1 MIETFTFA
9 TFIVF
14 TSSLSFAGFLI
25 CFLIRTD
32 RSWMVRWL
40 TLIGLA
46 SVLLIRPMADVFT
59 VFVVWGVTTELGV
72 MLVGLRNLRKADSA
86 RQFKFSVID
95 LLALTA
101 ISAVLVSVVAR
112 HKDAL
117 AWQAVVIGTTSGAWT
132 TSALWA
138 SSGPNRYGS
147 KYFLGLIGTGLCAGV
162 CTLTIANWPET
173 DAWSRFMGA
182 GSFSI
187 STRFAIWCAFFFTS
201 FLLVCLVVRL
211 GVLVGWLRPTLR
223 GQVGREP
230 KIGSRLLSA
239 IAIVALFV
247 LVGIMPGYLL
257 VRLSMPVP
265 LRQEH
270 PENVSNFQLI
280 EASIDNFAP
289 LVVTS
294 VTNELAATPIN
305 VPAIRFLVDSSE
317 PAYQRLSELL
327 TLPATPSV
335 TDTQFN
341 VMSHRNLARML
352 SAKAK
357 VQASHMAVVDV
368 CKEGMELATKLR
380 GGLFLHSLVGSA
392 IEGILH
398 SDLHGVI
405 PRLNANQCRELI
417 AYFKVYAESREPFS
431 KIVARDRMYSEN
443 TYGWQGH
450 LELIAEDLL
459 AATSTNREAYSYV
472 IVQKERLIMTCLAC
486 QLYQLENSKP
496 PDCLEELASIVD
508 PVFLTDPN
516 SPSKATFRLR
526 WKGAEP
532 QIYGV
537 GADGIDQNGEGDDIG
552 FFQSESP

>member
-1 MIETFTFA
+1 MIETFSLA

-14 TSSLSFAGFLI
+14 TSSLSFASFLI

-59 VFVVWGVTTELGV
+59 VFVVWGATTELGV
-72 MLVGLRNLRKADSA
+72 MLVGLRKADSA

-117 AWQAVVIGTTSGAWT
+117 AWQAVVIGTTSGVWT
-132 TSALWA
+132 TCALWA
-138 SSGPNRYGS
+138 SSGPKRYGS
-147 KYFLGLIGTGLCAGV
+147 KYFLGLIGTGICAGV
-162 CTLTIANWPET
+162 CTFTIANWPET
-173 DAWSRFMGA
+173 DVWSRFIGA
-182 GSFSI
+182 GSFSLP
-187 STRFAIWCAFFFTS
+187 TRFAIWYAFYITS
-201 FLLVCLVVRL
+201 FLFVCLVVRL
-211 GVLVGWLRPTLR
+211 GVLVGWLRPTLMVK
-223 GQVGREP
+223 VGLEP
-230 KIGSRLLSA
+230 KKGCRLLSA

-280 EASIDNFAP
+280 EASLDSFAP
-289 LVVTS
+289 PVVTS

-305 VPAIRFLVDSSE
+305 IPAIKLLVDSSE
-317 PAYQRLSELL
+317 PAYKRLSELL
-327 TLPATPSV
+327 ALPATPSV
-335 TDTQFN
+335 MDRN
-341 VMSHRNLARML
+341 WNIMSHRNLARML

-392 IEGILH
+392 IEGILY

-405 PRLNANQCRELI
+405 PRLNASECRELI

-431 KIVARDRMYSEN
+431 EIVARDRMYSEN
-443 TYGWQGH
+443 MYGWQGH

>member
-1 MIETFTFA
+1 
-9 TFIVF
+9 
-14 TSSLSFAGFLI
+14 
-25 CFLIRTD
+25 
-32 RSWMVRWL
+32 MVRWL

-59 VFVVWGVTTELGV
+59 VFVVWGATTELGV
-72 MLVGLRNLRKADSA
+72 MLVGLRKADSA

-101 ISAVLVSVVAR
+101 ISAVLVSVVAK

-132 TSALWA
+132 TCALWA
-138 SSGPNRYGS
+138 SSGPRRYGS
-147 KYFLGLIGTGLCAGV
+147 KYFLGLIGTGICAGV
-162 CTLTIANWPET
+162 CTFTIANWPET
-173 DAWSRFMGA
+173 DVWSRFIGA
-182 GSFSI
+182 GSFSLP
-187 STRFAIWCAFFFTS
+187 TRFAIWCAFYITS
-201 FLLVCLVVRL
+201 FLFVCLVVRL
-211 GVLVGWLRPTLR
+211 GVLVGWLRPTLMVK
-223 GQVGREP
+223 VGLEP
-230 KIGSRLLSA
+230 KKGCRLLSA

-294 VTNELAATPIN
+294 VTNELAATPIY
-305 VPAIRFLVDSSE
+305 VPAIRLLVDSSE

-392 IEGILH
+392 IEGILY

-405 PRLNANQCRELI
+405 PRLNASECRELI

-431 KIVARDRMYSEN
+431 EIVARDRMYSEN
-443 TYGWQGH
+443 MYGWQGH

-537 GADGIDQNGEGDDIG
+537 GADGIDQNGEGDDVG
-552 FFQSESP
+552 FFQNEIP

>member
-1 MIETFTFA
+1 MIETFTLA

-25 CFLIRTD
+25 CFLIGAD
-32 RSWMVRWL
+32 RSWIMRWL

-59 VFVVWGVTTELGV
+59 VFVVWGATTELGV
-72 MLVGLRNLRKADSA
+72 MLVGWRSFRKADSA
-86 RQFKFSVID
+86 RHFKFSVID

-132 TSALWA
+132 TCALWA
-138 SSGPNRYGS
+138 SSGPRRYGS
-147 KYFLGLIGTGLCAGV
+147 NYFLGLIGTGICAGV
-162 CTLTIANWPET
+162 CTFTIANWPET
-173 DAWSRFMGA
+173 DVWSRSIGA
-182 GSFSI
+182 GSFLLP
-187 STRFAIWCAFFFTS
+187 TRFAIWCAFYITS
-201 FLLVCLVVRL
+201 FLFVCLVVRL
-211 GVLVGWLRPTLR
+211 GVLVGWLRPTLMVK
-223 GQVGREP
+223 VGLEP
-230 KIGSRLLSA
+230 KKGCRLLSA

-280 EASIDNFAP
+280 EASLDSFAP
-289 LVVTS
+289 PVVTS

-305 VPAIRFLVDSSE
+305 IPSIKLLVDSSE
-317 PAYQRLSELL
+317 PAYKRLSELL
-327 TLPATPSV
+327 ALPATPSV
-335 TDTQFN
+335 MDRN
-341 VMSHRNLARML
+341 WNIMSHRNLARML

-357 VQASHMAVVDV
+357 VQTLPMAVVDV
-368 CKEGMELATKLR
+368 CKEGMVLATKLR
-380 GGLFLHSLVGSA
+380 GGLFLHALVGSA
-392 IEGILH
+392 IEGILS
-398 SDLHGVI
+398 SDLHDVI
-405 PRLNANQCRELI
+405 PWLNASECRELI

-431 KIVARDRMYSEN
+431 EIVARDRMYSEN
-443 TYGWQGH
+443 MYGWQGH

-459 AATSTNREAYSYV
+459 AATNTNREIYSYM
-472 IVQKERLIMTCLAC
+472 IVVRERLIMTSLAY
-486 QLYQLENSKP
+486 QLNQLENSKP
-496 PDCLEELASIVD
+496 PNSVEELASIVD
-508 PVFLTDPN
+508 PVYLTDPN

-552 FFQSESP
+552 FFQKETP